1 MEFREVRIDRPEGT
15 NVIIGQAHFIKTI
28 EDLYEAV
35 AAATGGAARF
45 GIAFNEASGKRL
57 VRVSGNDTALI
68 DCAVRNAKAV
78 GAGHAF
84 FIVMSNGYPIQALSQ
99 IRAVPEV
106 CRIFCATANPLQV
119 IIVESQQGRGIV
131 AVIDGEPPVG
141 VENAADIA
149 ERQTLLKQLG
159 YIASPPTTSS

>member
-1 MEFREVRIDRPEGT
+1 MEFREIRIERPEGA

-28 EDLYEAV
+28 DDLYEAV
-35 AAATGGAARF
+35 AAATGGTARF

-57 VRVSGNDTALI
+57 VRVAGNDAALM
-68 DCAVRNAKAV
+68 DCAVRNAKEV

-84 FIVMSNGYPIQALSQ
+84 FIVMGSGYPIQVLPQ

-119 IIVESQQGRGIV
+119 IVAENQQGRGIV
-131 AVIDGEPPVG
+131 AVIDGEPPVD
-141 VENAADIA
+141 VESAEDIA
-149 ERQTLLKQLG
+149 ERRSLLKRLG
-159 YIASPPTTSS
+159 YTASLPTIPS